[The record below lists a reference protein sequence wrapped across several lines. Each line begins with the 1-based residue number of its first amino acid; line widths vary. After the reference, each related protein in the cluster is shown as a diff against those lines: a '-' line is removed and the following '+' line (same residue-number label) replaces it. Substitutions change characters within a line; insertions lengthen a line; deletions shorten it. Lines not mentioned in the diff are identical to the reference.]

1 MSGLRSALEE
11 WASQD
16 LSEVGPGQLAEDL
29 VELEVVSGL
38 LESER
43 ARRLSRFGEIGGPD
57 THGHPSLTAFLIH
70 QCRIASGRARRL
82 VGLAHTAATCPRV
95 LEAWAGRRISTDQ
108 AHRLLEAAD
117 SAPGPFHDSE
127 QALVDIVEPLSPSD
141 TRRALRYW
149 RHAVADPRRTE
160 LEIEAT
166 RGISLSR
173 TIDGLGRID
182 GWLTPPAYETLRAAL
197 DALMPAPVG
206 SDHRTARQR
215 RHDALED
222 LARDFLDHADTPT
235 VGGERPH
242 VNVIVDWAALTGFA
256 GGRHEFEDGEVLT
269 LAAVRKIT
277 CDSSVCRIVFGPNG
291 EIIDV
296 GRRTRVVPAALR
308 RGIVARDRHCTW
320 KGCDRDPRWC
330 DVHHIVSWAHGGTTE
345 PGNLRLLCRYHHTL
359 IHQADADR
367 GSPVDT

>member
-11 WASQD
+11 WASQE
-16 LSEVGPGQLAEDL
+16 LSEVATNQLAEDL

-43 ARRLSRFGEIGGPD
+43 ARRLSHFDEIGGPKD
-57 THGHPSLTAFLIH
+57 HGYPSLTAFLIH
-70 QCRIASGRARRL
+70 QCRIAAGRARRL

-95 LEAWAGRRISTDQ
+95 HDAWAGQRISTDQ

-117 SAPGPFHDSE
+117 SAPGPFHESE

-141 TRRALRYW
+141 TRRALLYW
-149 RHAVADPRRTE
+149 RHTVADQDGTE
-160 LEIEAT
+160 LEQEAK

-215 RHDALED
+215 RHDALEE
-222 LARDFLDHADTPT
+222 LGRDFLDNADTPS
-235 VGGERPH
+235 VGGEKPH
-242 VNVIVDWAALTGFA
+242 VNVIVDWAALNGIA
-256 GGRHEFEDGEVLT
+256 GGRHEFEDGEVIDLDT
-269 LAAVRKIT
+269 VRKIS
-277 CDSSVCRIVFGPNG
+277 CDSSVCRIVFGPG
-291 EIIDV
+291 IGDH
-296 GRRTRVVPAALR
+296 R
-308 RGIVARDRHCTW
+308 RGPAYQGHFAGPEAGGDRTGPPLHVE
-320 KGCDRDPRWC
+320 GLRP
-330 DVHHIVSWAHGGTTE
+330 E
-345 PGNLRLLCRYHHTL
+345 PAL
-359 IHQADADR
+359 
-367 GSPVDT
+367 V